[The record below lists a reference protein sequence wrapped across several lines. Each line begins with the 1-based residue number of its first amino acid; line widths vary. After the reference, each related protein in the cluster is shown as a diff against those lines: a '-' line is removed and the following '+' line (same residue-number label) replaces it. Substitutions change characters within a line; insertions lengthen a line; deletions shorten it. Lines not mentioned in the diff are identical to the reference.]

1 MANNPAETPNTAH
14 VGSETGSPV
23 HEDKKVTGNNQ
34 NNTGIKK
41 NRNEAGSYGR
51 PGSRGPRR
59 SRIRK
64 GTLSR
69 LMRYIFAY
77 RWQMSVVVVC
87 IILSAVANAAMG
99 LFLQRLIDSYILPLV
114 GKANPN
120 FIPLVQALGV
130 MAIIFTAGI
139 LSTLLYNRILVRVEQ
154 GVLKT
159 IRDDM
164 FVHQQALPIKYF
176 DTHLHGDVMSF
187 YTNDTDA
194 LRQAIS
200 QSFPQ
205 MFSSIMSMLA
215 AFFAMLAI
223 SAPLTGF
230 LIVFTVILLI
240 AISKIAAASGRYFVS
255 QQRRLGD
262 VNGYIEEAING
273 QKVIKVFTHEEATQ
287 ETFDGKNSDLYEASS
302 QANYY
307 GNITMPAVNNMSYL
321 LYVLLAV
328 VGAASALGGFPN
340 FSLTGSHALTI
351 GGIISFLTL
360 SRSFT
365 NPIGLI
371 SNQFSFVLMALAGA
385 SRIFGLLDEQPE
397 TNTGDV
403 TLIKA
408 HVAEDGTITQA
419 AHHTENWAWRVPEG
433 VEVDGNVADVTV
445 ANTGVSMLPRDR
457 ASSVVSL
464 AGTPKKKA
472 ASAYT
477 LLRGDIRFNDVNF
490 SYEPGHEIL
499 HNISLYAKPGQKV
512 ALVGA
517 TGAGKTTITNLI
529 NRFYDI
535 DSGTILYDGINIKDI
550 NKKDLRQ
557 SLGIVLQDVNLFTG
571 TVMDN
576 IRYGKLDATDDECI
590 AAARLANADGFIRML
605 PHGYETILK
614 GDGSGLSQG
623 QRQLV
628 SIARAAV
635 ADPPVMILDEATSS
649 IDTRTEQIVQ
659 AGMDALVEGRTV
671 FVIAHRLSTIRNAD
685 VIMVMDHGR
694 IIERGTHEQL
704 LEQHGE
710 YYQLYTGAFE
720 LE

>member
-1 MANNPAETPNTAH
+1 
-14 VGSETGSPV
+14 
-23 HEDKKVTGNNQ
+23 
-34 NNTGIKK
+34 
-41 NRNEAGSYGR
+41 
-51 PGSRGPRR
+51 
-59 SRIRK
+59 
-64 GTLSR
+64 
-69 LMRYIFAY
+69 
-77 RWQMSVVVVC
+77 MSVVVVC

-200 QSFPQ
+200 LSFPQ
-205 MFSSIMSMLA
+205 MFSSIMSMIA

-223 SAPLTGF
+223 
-230 LIVFTVILLI
+230 TVILLV

-287 ETFDGKNSDLYEASS
+287 ETFDGKNSNLYEASS

-340 FSLTGSHALTI
+340 FSLTGNTLTI

-365 NPIGLI
+365 NPIGQI

-419 AHHTENWAWRVPEG
+419 VHHTDNWAWRVPEG

-445 ANTGVSMLPRDR
+445 ANTGASMLPRDR
-457 ASSVVSL
+457 ASSVASL

-659 AGMDALVEGRTV
+659 AGMDALMEGRTV

-704 LEQHGE
+704 LEQRGE